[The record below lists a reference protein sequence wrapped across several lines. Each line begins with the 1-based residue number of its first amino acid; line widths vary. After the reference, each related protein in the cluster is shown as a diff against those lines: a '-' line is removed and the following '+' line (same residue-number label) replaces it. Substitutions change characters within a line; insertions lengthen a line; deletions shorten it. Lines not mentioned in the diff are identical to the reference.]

1 MAKETMILAVS
12 VLTLFVAAFAA
23 YTITDLEVN
32 SSPQTAS
39 AEFLDYTD
47 EFQAIQST
55 LQEVSKKL
63 ETLESDTAKELEI
76 IKTELEQIKSITSET
91 QQDVIQTSTPFSI
104 ALNKATYLQGDA
116 IIVSSH
122 NISPQKPVTIQLLNK
137 ATYLQGDAII
147 VSSHNISPQ
156 KPVTIQLL
164 SSFNELITSKNTFSD
179 STGGFVF
186 TFPVPEFLSP
196 GEYKIQAT
204 SETGI
209 DTMFITISDGTDPEE
224 PTTSTVTSITVILDK
239 AEYKSGDMIKVTGY
253 GVPSKSII
261 AELTDPDTEK
271 STANVSTASD
281 GSYTLIF
288 ILDSDAKQGN
298 WKLKVTQEELVQT
311 VTFEVDN

>member
-55 LQEVSKKL
+55 LQEVSEKL

-91 QQDVIQTSTPFSI
+91 QQDVIQTSAPFSI
-104 ALNKATYLQGDA
+104 ALNK
-116 IIVSSH
+116 
-122 NISPQKPVTIQLLNK
+122 VTF
-137 ATYLQGDAII
+137 LQGDAII

-224 PTTSTVTSITVILDK
+224 STTSTVTSITVILDK

>member
-1 MAKETMILAVS
+1 MAKETMILVVS

-63 ETLESDTAKELEI
+63 ETLESDTVKELEM
-76 IKTELEQIKSITSET
+76 IKTELEQIKSITFET
-91 QQDVIQTSTPFSI
+91 QQDVIE
-104 ALNKATYLQGDA
+104 KAIFEITLDKSSFLKGDT
-116 IIVSSH
+116 IIITAQ
-122 NISPQKPVTIQLLNK
+122 NILPQK
-137 ATYLQGDAII
+137 
-147 VSSHNISPQ
+147 SM
-156 KPVTIQLL
+156 TIQLL
-164 SSFNELITSKNTFSD
+164 SSFNELITSKTVFSD
-179 STGGFVF
+179 STGKLVYIFQL
-186 TFPVPEFLSP
+186 PEFVSL

-204 SETGI
+204 TETGT
-209 DTMFITISDGTDPEE
+209 DTMFITINDGTAPEK
-224 PTTSTVTSITVILDK
+224 PTTPTVASITAILDK
-239 AEYKSGDMIKVTGY
+239 EEYKSGETVKVTGY
-253 GVPSKSII
+253 GIASKPIM

-271 STANVSTASD
+271 STANASTASD

-298 WKLKVTQEELVQT
+298 WKIKVTQEELVQS

>member
-55 LQEVSKKL
+55 LQEVSEKL

-104 ALNKATYLQGDA
+104 A
-116 IIVSSH
+116 
-122 NISPQKPVTIQLLNK
+122 LNK

>member
-1 MAKETMILAVS
+1 MAKETMILVVS

-55 LQEVSKKL
+55 LQEVTKKL
-63 ETLESDTAKELEI
+63 ETLESDTVKELGI
-76 IKTELEQIKSITSET
+76 IRTELEQIKSITFET
-91 QQDVIQTSTPFSI
+91 QQDVIE
-104 ALNKATYLQGDA
+104 KAIFGITLDKSSFLKGDTITITA
-116 IIVSSH
+116 Q
-122 NISPQKPVTIQLLNK
+122 NILPQK
-137 ATYLQGDAII
+137 
-147 VSSHNISPQ
+147 SM
-156 KPVTIQLL
+156 TIQLL
-164 SSFNELITSKNTFSD
+164 SSFNELITSKTVFSD
-179 STGGFVF
+179 STGKLVYIFQL
-186 TFPVPEFLSP
+186 PEFVSP

-204 SETGI
+204 SETGTDI
-209 DTMFITISDGTDPEE
+209 MFITISDGTSSQE
-224 PTTSTVTSITVILDK
+224 PTTSTVASITAILDK
-239 AEYKSGDMIKVTGY
+239 EEYKSGEIVKVTGY
-253 GVPSKSII
+253 GIASKPII

-271 STANVSTASD
+271 STANASTASD

-298 WKLKVTQEELVQT
+298 WKIKVTQEELVQT

>member
-1 MAKETMILAVS
+1 MAKETMILVVS

-63 ETLESDTAKELEI
+63 ETLESDTVKELEM
-76 IKTELEQIKSITSET
+76 IKTELEQIKSITFET
-91 QQDVIQTSTPFSI
+91 QQDVIE
-104 ALNKATYLQGDA
+104 KAIFEITLDKSSFLKGDT
-116 IIVSSH
+116 IIITAQ
-122 NISPQKPVTIQLLNK
+122 NILPQK
-137 ATYLQGDAII
+137 
-147 VSSHNISPQ
+147 SM
-156 KPVTIQLL
+156 TIQLL
-164 SSFNELITSKNTFSD
+164 SSFNELITSKTVFSD
-179 STGGFVF
+179 STGKLVYIFQL
-186 TFPVPEFLSP
+186 PEFVSL

-204 SETGI
+204 TETGT
-209 DTMFITISDGTDPEE
+209 DTMFITINDGTAPEK
-224 PTTSTVTSITVILDK
+224 PTTPTVASITAILDK
-239 AEYKSGDMIKVTGY
+239 EEYKSGETVKVTGY
-253 GVPSKSII
+253 GIASKPIM

-271 STANVSTASD
+271 STANASTASD

-298 WKLKVTQEELVQT
+298 WKIKVTQEELVQT

>member
-1 MAKETMILAVS
+1 MAKETMILVVS

-55 LQEVSKKL
+55 LQEVTEKL
-63 ETLESDTAKELEI
+63 ETLESDTVKELGI
-76 IKTELEQIKSITSET
+76 IKTELEQIRLITSET
-91 QQDVIQTSTPFSI
+91 QQDVIETSTPFGIS
-104 ALNKATYLQGDA
+104 LNKLTYLKGDA
-116 IIVSSH
+116 IIVSSQ
-122 NISPQKPVTIQLLNK
+122 SVL
-137 ATYLQGDAII
+137 
-147 VSSHNISPQ
+147 PQ

-164 SSFNELITSKNTFSD
+164 SSFNELIISKNTFSD
-179 STGGFVF
+179 STGGFAF
-186 TFPVPEFLSP
+186 TFPIPEFVSP

-209 DTMFITISDGTDPEE
+209 DTMFITINDGTATQAPI
-224 PTTSTVTSITVILDK
+224 TSTVTSITAILDK
-239 AEYKSGDMIKVTGY
+239 EEYKSGEIVKVSGY
-253 GVPSKSII
+253 GIASKSII
-261 AELTDPDTEK
+261 AELTDPDNEK
-271 STANVSTASD
+271 YSANAGTASD

-288 ILDSDAKQGN
+288 ILDSDAKQGD
-298 WKLKVTQEELVQT
+298 WKIKVTQEELVKT

>member
-55 LQEVSKKL
+55 LQEVSEKL

-122 NISPQKPVTIQLLNK
+122 NISPQKPVTIQLL
-137 ATYLQGDAII
+137 
-147 VSSHNISPQ
+147 
-156 KPVTIQLL
+156 

-196 GEYKIQAT
+196 GEYKIQVT

-209 DTMFITISDGTDPEE
+209 DTMFITINDGTTPEE
-224 PTTSTVTSITVILDK
+224 STTSTVNSITAILDK
-239 AEYKSGDMIKVTGY
+239 EEYKSGEIVKVTGY
-253 GVPSKSII
+253 GIASKPII
-261 AELTDPDTEK
+261 AELTDPDTAK
-271 STANVSTASD
+271 STANASTASD

-298 WKLKVTQEELVQT
+298 WKIKVTQEELVET

>member
-55 LQEVSKKL
+55 LQEVSEKL
-63 ETLESDTAKELEI
+63 ETLESDTAKELKI

-104 ALNKATYLQGDA
+104 ALNK
-116 IIVSSH
+116 
-122 NISPQKPVTIQLLNK
+122 VTFLP
-137 ATYLQGDAII
+137 GDAII

-224 PTTSTVTSITVILDK
+224 PTTSTVTSITAILDK

>member
-55 LQEVSKKL
+55 LQEVSEKL

-104 ALNKATYLQGDA
+104 A
-116 IIVSSH
+116 
-122 NISPQKPVTIQLLNK
+122 LNK

-224 PTTSTVTSITVILDK
+224 PTTSTVTSITAILDK

>member
-1 MAKETMILAVS
+1 MAKETMILVVS

-55 LQEVSKKL
+55 LQEVTEKL
-63 ETLESDTAKELEI
+63 ETLESDTVKELEI
-76 IKTELEQIKSITSET
+76 IKTELEQIKLITSKT
-91 QQDVIQTSTPFSI
+91 QQDVIETSTPFGIS
-104 ALNKATYLQGDA
+104 LNKLTYLKGDA
-116 IIVSSH
+116 IVVSSQ
-122 NISPQKPVTIQLLNK
+122 SVL
-137 ATYLQGDAII
+137 
-147 VSSHNISPQ
+147 PQ

-164 SSFNELITSKNTFSD
+164 SSFNELIISKNAFSD

-186 TFPVPEFLSP
+186 TFPIPEFVSS

-209 DTMFITISDGTDPEE
+209 DTMFITISDGTAPEV
-224 PTTSTVTSITVILDK
+224 PITSTVTSITAILDK
-239 AEYKSGDMIKVTGY
+239 EEYKSGEIVKVTGY
-253 GVPSKSII
+253 GIASKSII
-261 AELTDPDTEK
+261 AELTDPDNEK
-271 STANVSTASD
+271 YSANAGTASD

-288 ILDSDAKQGN
+288 ILDSDAKQGD
-298 WKLKVTQEELVQT
+298 WKIKVTQEELVKT

>member
-55 LQEVSKKL
+55 LQEVSEKL

-104 ALNKATYLQGDA
+104 ALNK
-116 IIVSSH
+116 
-122 NISPQKPVTIQLLNK
+122 VTF
-137 ATYLQGDAII
+137 LQGDAII

-196 GEYKIQAT
+196 GEYKIQVT

-209 DTMFITISDGTDPEE
+209 DTMFITINDGTTPEE
-224 PTTSTVTSITVILDK
+224 STTSTVNSITAILDK
-239 AEYKSGDMIKVTGY
+239 EEYKSGEIVKVTGY
-253 GVPSKSII
+253 GIASKPII
-261 AELTDPDTEK
+261 AELTDPDTAK
-271 STANVSTASD
+271 STANASTASD

-298 WKLKVTQEELVQT
+298 WKIKVTQEELVET

>member
-55 LQEVSKKL
+55 LQEVSEKL

-91 QQDVIQTSTPFSI
+91 QQDVIQTSAPFSI
-104 ALNKATYLQGDA
+104 ALNK
-116 IIVSSH
+116 
-122 NISPQKPVTIQLLNK
+122 VTF
-137 ATYLQGDAII
+137 LQGDAII

>member
-1 MAKETMILAVS
+1 MTKETMILAVS

-55 LQEVSKKL
+55 LQEVSEKL

-104 ALNKATYLQGDA
+104 A
-116 IIVSSH
+116 
-122 NISPQKPVTIQLLNK
+122 LNK

-224 PTTSTVTSITVILDK
+224 PTTSTVTSITAILDK

-271 STANVSTASD
+271 STANVSTARD

-298 WKLKVTQEELVQT
+298 WKIKVTQEELVQT

>member
-55 LQEVSKKL
+55 LQEVSEKL

-91 QQDVIQTSTPFSI
+91 QQDVIQTSAPFSI
-104 ALNKATYLQGDA
+104 ALNK
-116 IIVSSH
+116 
-122 NISPQKPVTIQLLNK
+122 VTF
-137 ATYLQGDAII
+137 LQGDAII

-164 SSFNELITSKNTFSD
+164 SSFNELITSKNTYSD

-224 PTTSTVTSITVILDK
+224 PTTSTVTSITAILDK

>member
-1 MAKETMILAVS
+1 MAKETMILVVS

-63 ETLESDTAKELEI
+63 ETLESDTVKELEM
-76 IKTELEQIKSITSET
+76 IKTELEQIKSITFET
-91 QQDVIQTSTPFSI
+91 QQDVIE
-104 ALNKATYLQGDA
+104 KAIFGITLDKSSFLKGDTITITA
-116 IIVSSH
+116 Q
-122 NISPQKPVTIQLLNK
+122 NILPQK
-137 ATYLQGDAII
+137 
-147 VSSHNISPQ
+147 SM
-156 KPVTIQLL
+156 TIQLL
-164 SSFNELITSKNTFSD
+164 SSFNELITSKTVFSD
-179 STGGFVF
+179 STGKLVYIFQL
-186 TFPVPEFLSP
+186 PEFVSS

-204 SETGI
+204 TETGT
-209 DTMFITISDGTDPEE
+209 DTMFITISDGTAPEK
-224 PTTSTVTSITVILDK
+224 PTTPTVASITAILDK
-239 AEYKSGDMIKVTGY
+239 EEYKSGETVKITGY
-253 GVPSKSII
+253 GIASTPII

-271 STANVSTASD
+271 STANASTASD

-298 WKLKVTQEELVQT
+298 WKIKVTQEELVQT

>member
-1 MAKETMILAVS
+1 MAKETMILVVS

-55 LQEVSKKL
+55 LQEVTKKL
-63 ETLESDTAKELEI
+63 ETLESDTVKELGI
-76 IKTELEQIKSITSET
+76 IRTELEQIKSITFET
-91 QQDVIQTSTPFSI
+91 QQDVIE
-104 ALNKATYLQGDA
+104 KAIFGITLDKSSFLKGDTITITA
-116 IIVSSH
+116 Q
-122 NISPQKPVTIQLLNK
+122 NILPQK
-137 ATYLQGDAII
+137 
-147 VSSHNISPQ
+147 SM
-156 KPVTIQLL
+156 TIQLL
-164 SSFNELITSKNTFSD
+164 SSFNELITSKTVFSD
-179 STGGFVF
+179 STGKLVYIFQL
-186 TFPVPEFLSP
+186 PEFVSP

-204 SETGI
+204 SETGTDI
-209 DTMFITISDGTDPEE
+209 MFITISDGTAPQE
-224 PTTSTVTSITVILDK
+224 PTTSTVASITAILDK
-239 AEYKSGDMIKVTGY
+239 EEYKSGEIVKVTGY
-253 GVPSKSII
+253 GIASKPII

-271 STANVSTASD
+271 STANASTASD

-298 WKLKVTQEELVQT
+298 WKIKVTQEELVQT

>member
-122 NISPQKPVTIQLLNK
+122 NISPQKPVTIQLL
-137 ATYLQGDAII
+137 
-147 VSSHNISPQ
+147 
-156 KPVTIQLL
+156 

-196 GEYKIQAT
+196 GEYKIQVT

-209 DTMFITISDGTDPEE
+209 ETMFITISDGTDPEE

-239 AEYKSGDMIKVTGY
+239 AEYKSGEIVKVTGY
-253 GVPSKSII
+253 GIASKPIM
-261 AELTDPDTEK
+261 AELTDPDTGK
-271 STANVSTASD
+271 STANASTASD

-298 WKLKVTQEELVQT
+298 WKIKVTQEELVQT

>member
-55 LQEVSKKL
+55 LQEVSEKL

-122 NISPQKPVTIQLLNK
+122 NISPQKPVTIQLL
-137 ATYLQGDAII
+137 
-147 VSSHNISPQ
+147 
-156 KPVTIQLL
+156 
-164 SSFNELITSKNTFSD
+164 SSFNELITSKNTYSD

-196 GEYKIQAT
+196 GEYKIQVT

-209 DTMFITISDGTDPEE
+209 DTMFITINDGTTPEE
-224 PTTSTVTSITVILDK
+224 STTSTVNSITAILDK
-239 AEYKSGDMIKVTGY
+239 EEYKSGEIVKVTGY
-253 GVPSKSII
+253 GIASKPII
-261 AELTDPDTEK
+261 AELTDPDTAK
-271 STANVSTASD
+271 STANASTASD

-298 WKLKVTQEELVQT
+298 WKIKVTQEELVET

>member
-1 MAKETMILAVS
+1 MAKETMILVVS

-55 LQEVSKKL
+55 LQEVTEKL
-63 ETLESDTAKELEI
+63 ETLESDTVKELGI
-76 IKTELEQIKSITSET
+76 IKTELEQIRLITSET
-91 QQDVIQTSTPFSI
+91 QQDVIETSTPFGIS
-104 ALNKATYLQGDA
+104 LNKLTYLKGDA
-116 IIVSSH
+116 IIVSSQ
-122 NISPQKPVTIQLLNK
+122 SVL
-137 ATYLQGDAII
+137 
-147 VSSHNISPQ
+147 PQ

-164 SSFNELITSKNTFSD
+164 SSFNELIISKNAFSD

-186 TFPVPEFLSP
+186 TFPIPEFVSA
-196 GEYKIQAT
+196 GQYKIQAT

-209 DTMFITISDGTDPEE
+209 DTMFITINDGTAPEVSI
-224 PTTSTVTSITVILDK
+224 TSTITSITAILDK
-239 AEYKSGDMIKVTGY
+239 KEYKSGETVKVSGY
-253 GVPSKSII
+253 GIASKSII
-261 AELTDPDTEK
+261 AELTDPDNEK
-271 STANVSTASD
+271 SSANSGTAND

-298 WKLKVTQEELVQT
+298 WKIKVTQEEIVQS

>member
-55 LQEVSKKL
+55 LQEVSEKL

-91 QQDVIQTSTPFSI
+91 QQDVIQTSAPFSI
-104 ALNKATYLQGDA
+104 ALNK
-116 IIVSSH
+116 
-122 NISPQKPVTIQLLNK
+122 VTF
-137 ATYLQGDAII
+137 LQGDAII

-164 SSFNELITSKNTFSD
+164 SSFNELITSKNTYSD

-196 GEYKIQAT
+196 GEYKIQVT

-209 DTMFITISDGTDPEE
+209 DTMFITINDGTTPEE
-224 PTTSTVTSITVILDK
+224 STTSTVNSITAILDK
-239 AEYKSGDMIKVTGY
+239 EEYKSGEIVKVTGY
-253 GVPSKSII
+253 GIASKPII
-261 AELTDPDTEK
+261 AELTDPDTAK
-271 STANVSTASD
+271 STANASTASD

-288 ILDSDAKQGN
+288 ILDSDAEQGN
-298 WKLKVTQEELVQT
+298 WKIKVTQEELVET

>member
-39 AEFLDYTD
+39 AAFLDYTD

-55 LQEVSKKL
+55 LQEVSEKL
-63 ETLESDTAKELEI
+63 ETLESDTAKELKI

-104 ALNKATYLQGDA
+104 ALNK
-116 IIVSSH
+116 
-122 NISPQKPVTIQLLNK
+122 VTFLP
-137 ATYLQGDAII
+137 GDAII

-224 PTTSTVTSITVILDK
+224 PTTSTVTSITAILDK

>member
-1 MAKETMILAVS
+1 MAKETMILVVS

-55 LQEVSKKL
+55 LQEVTEKL
-63 ETLESDTAKELEI
+63 ETLESDTVRELEI
-76 IKTELEQIKSITSET
+76 IKTELEQIKLITSKT
-91 QQDVIQTSTPFSI
+91 QQDVIETSTPFGIS
-104 ALNKATYLQGDA
+104 LNKLTYLKGDA
-116 IIVSSH
+116 IVVSSQ
-122 NISPQKPVTIQLLNK
+122 SVL
-137 ATYLQGDAII
+137 
-147 VSSHNISPQ
+147 PQ

-179 STGGFVF
+179 STGGFAF
-186 TFPVPEFLSP
+186 TFPIPEFVSP

-209 DTMFITISDGTDPEE
+209 DTMFITISDGTAPEK
-224 PTTSTVTSITVILDK
+224 PTTSTVTSITAILDK
-239 AEYKSGDMIKVTGY
+239 KEYKSGEIVKVTGY
-253 GVPSKSII
+253 GVASKPII
-261 AELTDPDTEK
+261 AELTNPDTEK

-298 WKLKVTQEELVQT
+298 WKIKVTQEELVET

>member
-1 MAKETMILAVS
+1 MAKETMILVVS

-55 LQEVSKKL
+55 LQEVTEKL
-63 ETLESDTAKELEI
+63 ETLESDTAKELGI
-76 IKTELEQIKSITSET
+76 IRTELEQIKSITFET
-91 QQDVIQTSTPFSI
+91 QQDVIE
-104 ALNKATYLQGDA
+104 KAIFGITLDKSSFLKGDTITITA
-116 IIVSSH
+116 Q
-122 NISPQKPVTIQLLNK
+122 NILPQK
-137 ATYLQGDAII
+137 
-147 VSSHNISPQ
+147 SM
-156 KPVTIQLL
+156 TIQLL
-164 SSFNELITSKNTFSD
+164 SSFNELITSKTIFSD
-179 STGGFVF
+179 STGKLVYIFQL
-186 TFPVPEFLSP
+186 PEFVSP

-204 SETGI
+204 SETGTDI
-209 DTMFITISDGTDPEE
+209 MFITISDGTAPQG
-224 PTTSTVTSITVILDK
+224 PTTSTVASITAILDK
-239 AEYKSGDMIKVTGY
+239 KEYKSGEIVKVTGY
-253 GVPSKSII
+253 GIASKPII

-271 STANVSTASD
+271 STANASTASD

-298 WKLKVTQEELVQT
+298 WKIKVTQEELVET